1 MAAILVIEDV
11 QTEAVVLT
19 GYLRQAGFQVAT
31 ATSAEEAKQAVSQAK
46 FDLILMDVVLPGESG
61 YEFCRALKKDPATA
75 NIPVIF
81 CSSKA
86 SEMDRFWGMKQGAAA
101 YLVKPVDQT
110 ELIQTVKV
118 LTARA

>member
-19 GYLRQAGFQVAT
+19 GYLRQAGFLVST

-101 YLVKPVDQT
+101 YLAKPVDQA